1 MFRVVELGVALWF
14 PCVLWNCVQP
24 EALWILNPRKILKR
38 AQRKSL
44 TSTSYASHELKS
56 LVDLDDKKSS
66 EIASLAECWICY
78 DTERTDAGPLMQ
90 PCACKGDVSAV
101 HHDCL
106 KTWLM
111 ESNCN
116 PDSVK
121 CKVCNEAYGIT
132 RGEVWLPSGL
142 TISHYLQTATI
153 IVIMFSAATSVWMV
167 VKLFDHMY
175 VRTISVGTAILVEYI
190 CLRFLGFNIISAY
203 NRAKFSAIK
212 IKGKLLIQSPEVLQ
226 QSHHTTSNSDC
237 SSSSLA
243 SSSIE
248 SSTVETQNTIN
259 STNDSNVSGESKPL
273 EQLQHQQQQRQHQN
287 HQQQQQQLQPQ
298 SSSSTM
304 YLPSSMSASKTLLT
318 KCSPIRRA
326 IVTSVGD
333 NEFDDTISSVME
345 EEATSVYSLAS
356 SNNGSSCSSRSC
368 SFRCKMLCNNQP
380 ASRHHSYCG
389 TSVRDEQI
397 TLASNSNSCNG
408 TVVEIHCVEKEDQ
421 VQGSELLTKTCEL
434 EIH

>member
-44 TSTSYASHELKS
+44 TSTLCASHELKS
-56 LVDLDDKKSS
+56 LVDVDGKKSS
-66 EIASLAECWICY
+66 ETTSLAECWICY

-121 CKVCNEAYGIT
+121 CKVCNESYRIT

-175 VRTISVGTAILVEYI
+175 VRTISVGSAILVEYI

-226 QSHHTTSNSDC
+226 QSDTSNTDC
-237 SSSSLA
+237 STSSS
-243 SSSIE
+243 
-248 SSTVETQNTIN
+248 
-259 STNDSNVSGESKPL
+259 
-273 EQLQHQQQQRQHQN
+273 
-287 HQQQQQQLQPQ
+287 
-298 SSSSTM
+298 SSSSTSSTVSSSYLAGSSVESTSSVATHNSNNCGIDSSASAKDNNKQPLEKSHQQSSSTM
-304 YLPSSMSASKTLLT
+304 FLPSSMAASRTLLS
-318 KCSPIRRA
+318 KCSPLRRA
-326 IVTSVGD
+326 IAASIAD
-333 NEFDDTISSVME
+333 NEFDDTISSVE
-345 EEATSVYSLAS
+345 EEAASIYSLAS
-356 SNNGSSCSSRSC
+356 SNTGSSCSSSRSC
-368 SFRCKMLCNNQP
+368 SFRCKMLGSSQP

-397 TLASNSNSCNG
+397 ALASTLVGNG
-408 TVVEIHCVEKEDQ
+408 TVVEIHCVEKEDATQ
-421 VQGSELLTKTCEL
+421 AQTEPINCHL
-434 EIH
+434 ESPQ